1 MLRFLLVKRAD
12 IGMNK
17 IGYIDGDSIPTRNE
31 FDQESAKKVSNQ
43 SMILR
48 VVSQSDLL
56 MVVFTLSIYLF

>member
-1 MLRFLLVKRAD
+1 
-12 IGMNK
+12 MNK